1 MVVFPAPTPEP
12 AIAVEGL
19 SFSYSPLDPPI
30 LKGVSLSVEA
40 GDIVIMTGPSGSGKS
55 TFLTIVGALR
65 HATQG
70 RVSVFGK
77 NLIGASQDTLLAVR
91 RQTGYIFQAHN
102 LLESLTA
109 LQNVS
114 MTLELDGD
122 LRETDRRDLAADML
136 GRVGLSGHEH
146 KKPGALSGGQ
156 RQRVSIARALVGK
169 PKMVLADEPTASL
182 DKASGQACVEI
193 LKALALEN
201 GTTIF
206 LVSHDYRILNQAHRI
221 VELEDG
227 ILRNAP

>member
-1 MVVFPAPTPEP
+1 MPASNAHAR
-12 AIAVEGL
+12 AIEVDNL
-19 SFSYSPLDPPI
+19 FFSYSPLEPPI
-30 LKGVSLSVEA
+30 LKGVSLTVDA

-70 RVSVFGK
+70 RVSVFGQ
-77 NLIGASQDTLLAVR
+77 NLIGASRDTVLAVR
-91 RQTGYIFQAHN
+91 RQTGYIFQEHN
-102 LLESLTA
+102 LLESLSA
-109 LQNVS
+109 MQNVS
-114 MTLELDGD
+114 MTLEMDGG
-122 LRETDRRDLAADML
+122 LTETERHEAACAML
-136 GRVGLSGHEH
+136 GKVGLAGHEH

-182 DKASGQACVEI
+182 DKASGQACVEV
-193 LKALALEN
+193 LKALAMEN

-221 VELEDG
+221 IELDDG
-227 ILRNAP
+227 IIRSPAI

>member
-1 MVVFPAPTPEP
+1 MPTPAAVP
-12 AIAVEGL
+12 AIAVEDL
-19 SFSYSPLDPPI
+19 FFSYSPTEAPI
-30 LKGVSLSVEA
+30 LKGISLRVDA

-70 RVSVFGK
+70 RVRVFGK
-77 NLIGASQDTLLAVR
+77 NLIGASAETMLSVQ
-91 RQTGYIFQAHN
+91 RQTGYIFQEHN

-114 MTLELDGD
+114 MTLELDGA
-122 LRETDRRDLAADML
+122 LSEHDRHQRSAEMLAK
-136 GRVGLSGHEH
+136 VGLSGHEH
-146 KKPGALSGGQ
+146 KKPVALSGGQ
-156 RQRVSIARALVGK
+156 RQRVSIARALVGN
-169 PKMVLADEPTASL
+169 PRMVLADEPTASL
-182 DKASGQACVEI
+182 DKASGQACVEV

-221 VELEDG
+221 IELDDG
-227 ILRNAP
+227 MIRSPSQ

>member
-1 MVVFPAPTPEP
+1 MPASNAHAR
-12 AIAVEGL
+12 AIEVDNL
-19 SFSYSPLDPPI
+19 FFSYSPLEPPI
-30 LKGVSLSVEA
+30 LKGVSLSVDA

-70 RVSVFGK
+70 RVSVFGQ
-77 NLIGASQDTLLAVR
+77 NLIGASQDTVLAVR
-91 RQTGYIFQAHN
+91 RQTGYIFQEHN

-114 MTLELDGD
+114 MTLELDGGLTQQQRHD
-122 LRETDRRDLAADML
+122 ASSEML
-136 GRVGLSGHEH
+136 KNVGLSGHEH

-182 DKASGQACVEI
+182 DKASGQACVEV

-221 VELEDG
+221 IELDDG
-227 ILRNAP
+227 IIRSPAI